1 VRAKPALARKSV
13 GNRRSATLQPRMVAV
28 PGAGDGASLTSCPG
42 AGVDRPA
49 TRALPF
55 NVVPLGVRTIETPS
69 VG

>member
-1 VRAKPALARKSV
+1 MA
-13 GNRRSATLQPRMVAV
+13 AV

-55 NVVPLGVRTIETPS
+55 NVVQLGVRTIETPMSGEMVAGCS
-69 VG
+69 VEENCRGYTGRYR